1 MKKSITGFILGAV
14 LAVLGVYYFPEVM
27 PVTQRNI
34 NNETLNASLWMQ
46 TSAEY
51 RALCYQGYNSALDL
65 LRSAK
70 ESAKSGDKPLAV
82 ILDCDETLVDN
93 LPADAAIID
102 NDAKSWNILVEWR
115 KEAKAAAMPGAVEF
129 LRKVDA
135 MGVELFYVT
144 NRVEDIRE
152 ETMQNLKSLTFPQV
166 DDRHVSFASG
176 ISNKDSRFRMIEQD
190 YNVIVYLGDTI
201 HDFPI
206 NLHGKMMQER
216 NAITDQ
222 NRTLFGRKYIVF
234 PNPVYGPW
242 LGAFAEGY
250 KKMSPTEQ
258 RKAKV
263 DALRIWRK

>member
-1 MKKSITGFILGAV
+1 MKKSIIGFILGAA

-27 PVTQRNI
+27 PVTQRTI
-34 NNETLNASLWMQ
+34 NNETLNASLWLQ
-46 TSAEY
+46 TAAEY
-51 RALCYQGYNSALDL
+51 RALCYQGYNTALDL

-82 ILDCDETLVDN
+82 IMDCDETLLDN
-93 LPADAAIID
+93 IPSGAAIID
-102 NDAKSWNILVEWR
+102 NDAKSWNVFVEWV

-129 LRKVDA
+129 LKEVDA
-135 MGVELFYVT
+135 MGVDLFYVT
-144 NRVEDIRE
+144 NRLEYMRDD
-152 ETMQNLKSLTFPQV
+152 TMRNMKALDFPQL
-166 DDRHVSFASG
+166 DERHVTFASG
-176 ISNKDSRFRMIEQD
+176 ESSKDSRFKSIEQD

-250 KKMSPTEQ
+250 SRKSPAEQ
-258 RKAKV
+258 RKAKL